1 MASYTNEP
9 IYWLFLHPLDA
20 FLYDYMEFWEIS
32 KYKYKYKVAVEPY
45 IWQYDYN
52 HSHGF
57 RGKSSGTP
65 QYKLVAEVSKKYT
78 EYYA

>member
-1 MASYTNEP
+1 MASYTEP
-9 IYWLFLHPLDA
+9 IYWLFLHPLDT
-20 FLYDYMEFWEIS
+20 FLYVEFWEIN
-32 KYKYKYKVAVEPY
+32 KYKYKVAVEPY